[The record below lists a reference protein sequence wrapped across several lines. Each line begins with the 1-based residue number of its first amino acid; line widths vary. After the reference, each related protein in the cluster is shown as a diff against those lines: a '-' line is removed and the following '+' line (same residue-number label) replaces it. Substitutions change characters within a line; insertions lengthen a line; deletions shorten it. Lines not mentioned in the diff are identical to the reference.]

1 MSKSEPRRMGRPPK
15 GDEAM
20 LSPITIRFP
29 RAMLEAISAIQA
41 SRMDEPE
48 RGQVV
53 RELVAEALQARAK
66 KTGR

>member
-1 MSKSEPRRMGRPPK
+1 
-15 GDEAM
+15 
-20 LSPITIRFP
+20 
-29 RAMLEAISAIQA
+29 MLEAISAIQA

-53 RELVAEALQARAK
+53 RELVAEALKARAK